1 MQRACFPVAV
11 QSVVGDGLGL
21 CVWKGLSVVRHSGAN
36 GEPPRHGG
44 MAACVAACVGFVLA
58 GLFAAPVH
66 AQPAAKKPA
75 AKKPAA
81 KKPAAKKP
89 AAKKPAAK
97 KPAAKKPAAKKPAAK
112 KPAGPSGPPLP
123 PGFVPPPP
131 LPQVMGL
138 NNALLSPKDEL
149 AFRRRGYSTFM
160 KAVRSPGL
168 GSKAQQDIRTGI
180 RWLVARLTMPTNR
193 EALPVRRREIR
204 QMVQLQV
211 KAAAVREFVLRELT
225 LALSELLE
233 TAHFKIT
240 HNNGQQ
246 IQVVV
251 TRPDPKTGKTQSQT
265 FKADSLE
272 VLRSVKGSGEA
283 VRFFERY
290 SSRTVFGGKGGVQ
303 NFHVRLNVTYLLGEL
318 VVQKGD
324 PAKGIPAARY
334 TASAFPLCDV
344 VNEPRQLDAIKVVAV
359 RGLVRLMKTGKPEA
373 SYDLRLQVAQCLAD
387 QLQRPYQRSVLRQ
400 RIDSHLQH
408 IWYQEVLVEGLAGV
422 GILQNKQ
429 AQPFVETALAEVM
442 ANPNRHFLA
451 RTAAAKAIGR
461 APLTGAFDGG
471 LRSYQLV
478 ELAGQ
483 MAAAYNKSPTAGYWP
498 RSFQQL
504 YFSFKAINKNDV
516 TVAGKPA
523 GLLGQFGTARLQDAY
538 RQVVPLVA
546 HVIVQPTVTAD
557 GKQRFMMISSDTI
570 KPLTDWLAENRP
582 ANYKPRQPSTT
593 TAPTSTPTTKPKAK
607 TKAGGASRS

>member
-89 AAKKPAAK
+89 AT
-97 KPAAKKPAAKKPAAK
+97 KKPAAK

-168 GSKAQQDIRTGI
+168 GSKAQQDIRAGI
-180 RWLVARLTMPTNR
+180 RWLVSRLTMPTNR

-211 KAAAVREFVLRELT
+211 KAAPVREFVLRELT

-251 TRPDPKTGKTQSQT
+251 TRPDPKTGKIQAQT
-265 FKADSLE
+265 FKADSLQ
-272 VLRSVKGSGEA
+272 VLRSVKGAGEA

-290 SSRTVFGGKGGVQ
+290 SARTIFGGKGGVQ

-429 AQPFVETALAEVM
+429 AQPFVETALADVM

-461 APLTGAFDGG
+461 APLTGGFDGG

-483 MAAAYNKSPTAGYWP
+483 MAAAYNKSPTAGYWH

-523 GLLGQFGTARLQDAY
+523 GLLGQFDTARLQDAY

-546 HVIVQPTVTAD
+546 HVIVQPTVTPD
-557 GKQRFMMISSDTI
+557 GKQRYMLISSDTI

-582 ANYKPRQPSTT
+582 ANYKPPQPSTTTT
-593 TAPTSTPTTKPKAK
+593 TAPTSTPTTKPKAT

>member
-1 MQRACFPVAV
+1 M
-11 QSVVGDGLGL
+11 
-21 CVWKGLSVVRHSGAN
+21 VRHSGVN
-36 GEPPRHGG
+36 QKPPRRGG
-44 MAACVAACVGFVLA
+44 IAACTVACVSLA
-58 GLFAAPVH
+58 LIGLFAAPIQ

-97 KPAAKKPAAKKPAAK
+97 KPAR
-112 KPAGPSGPPLP
+112 PSGPPLP
-123 PGFVPPPP
+123 AGFVPPPP

-138 NNALLSPKDEL
+138 NNPLLTPKDEL
-149 AFRRRGYSTFM
+149 AFRRKGYSTFM

-168 GSKAQQDIRTGI
+168 GSRAQQDIRSGI

-211 KAAAVREFVLRELT
+211 KAAPVREFVLRELT
-225 LALSELLE
+225 LALAELLE

-251 TRPDPKTGKTQSQT
+251 TRPDPKTGKIQNQV

-272 VLRSVKGSGEA
+272 VLRSTKGAGEA
-283 VRFFERY
+283 ARFFDRY
-290 SSRTVFGGKGGVQ
+290 AARTVFGGKGGVQ
-303 NFHVRLNVTYLLGEL
+303 NFHVRLNVAYLLGEL
-318 VVQKGD
+318 VVRKGD

-334 TASAFPLCDV
+334 TRAFAPLCDV

-359 RGLVRLMKTGKPEA
+359 RGLVRLMKTGQPDA
-373 SYDLRLQVAQCLAD
+373 SYDQRLQVAQCLAN

-400 RIDSHLQH
+400 RMDSHLQH

-429 AQPFVETALAEVM
+429 AQPFVETVLAGVL
-442 ANPNRHFLA
+442 ADPNRHFLA

-516 TVAGKPA
+516 TAAGKPA
-523 GLLGQFGTARLQDAY
+523 GLLGQVGTARLQDAY

-557 GKQRFMMISSDTI
+557 GKQRFMAISSDTI
-570 KPLTDWLAENRP
+570 KPLTDWLAQNRP
-582 ANYKPRQPSTT
+582 PNYKPAGRPSA
-593 TAPTSTPTTKPKAK
+593 TAPTSTPKPKAKSK